1 MYNVNMNKTK
11 FLLLT
16 LICSTIG
23 IFAVNI
29 VSASFYPVLGVPYS
43 LSRTAAPTDATITLS
58 SFKANGTTLTM
69 ANFGSIGYGTLDPE
83 SNSKAESI
91 SFTGVTA
98 NVDGT
103 VTLTGVSRGL
113 AFTYPYA
120 ASVSY
125 STTHLVGAHFLL
137 SNTPSFY
144 SQFATLA
151 NNISVNGLWNFVTS
165 PTAPTPTTSTQVATK
180 GYADSLSYNGAPNGD
195 TATKG
200 VYQTATGLQMAS
212 STALGSTG
220 ASLAITSAYATSTYN
235 SATAPL
241 KVVVTQND
249 GKIDSNFIRQSD
261 NFTWSG
267 NNTHSGS
274 ETFTST
280 TTFSGAVT
288 GANSY
293 FGNGTD
299 SASTT
304 SGTVTL
310 SRNMYFTNYTIA
322 NGTTVNTNGYIIYA
336 SGYLVNNGTIQN
348 NGGAGGNASGTT
360 GGIAGA
366 IAPGGY
372 LKSGSIGFIGGTGG
386 TYGGADA
393 TSGTSGTSINPA
405 LGVAGVAG
413 AKASQWNNS
422 PCLNSY
428 TLAGG
433 AGSITAE
440 NAYLNFSGSVF
451 SAGSEISTNPAAIA
465 FGTNSLFTLSS
476 SAGSGSGAGGNAGLS
491 GTGGGGGGSGAS
503 GGIVEIFANNLI
515 NTGTISANGGNGGN
529 GAGNTGVSATGG
541 GGGAGSGGVIVLGY
555 KNYTNS
561 GTVSA
566 NGGTGGSGG
575 GAPSGCGAAPSG
587 SNGNAGNIYRMKIY

>member
-1 MYNVNMNKTK
+1 MKKIVKSSLLILSVVGMLYSTLAFFSIANATMKVVQTPKVALYTGLSYNATTMRITPYPKDLNGVK
-11 FLLLT
+11 LT
-16 LICSTIG
+16 MSDFGDNPTLTVDPG
-23 IFAVNI
+23 ILNYEEIIMFSNI
-29 VSASFYPVLGVPYS
+29 VDNGDN
-43 LSRTAAPTDATITLS
+43 TA
-58 SFKANGTTLTM
+58 TLTISGRNISSKYPYT
-69 ANFGSIGYGTLDPE
+69 ATGTGKSHGASAIVVFTNNPQVYGRLAAVE
-83 SNSKAESI
+83 NAASI
-91 SFTGVTA
+91 S
-98 NVDGT
+98 
-103 VTLTGVSRGL
+103 
-113 AFTYPYA
+113 
-120 ASVSY
+120 
-125 STTHLVGAHFLL
+125 
-137 SNTPSFY
+137 
-144 SQFATLA
+144 
-151 NNISVNGLWNFVTS
+151 GLWAFVTS

-386 TYGGADA
+386 TYGGAAA